1 MISARVR
8 STLRPHACSVQS
20 AGTCKLTGERN
31 AGCHLVMTPICA
43 ADEAGWLTR
52 LVHGY
57 TLSHMF
63 PLMRANTDRF
73 FRQGPASRAAVSELP
88 MSAA

>member
-1 MISARVR
+1 MPSR
-8 STLRPHACSVQS
+8 
-20 AGTCKLTGERN
+20 
-31 AGCHLVMTPICA
+31 MTPIYA

-63 PLMRANTDRF
+63 PLTHANSDQF
-73 FRQGPASRAAVSELP
+73 VWQGPASRAAVSELP

>member
-1 MISARVR
+1 MLSAERRDVQTYGGAQGRMPSRV
-8 STLRPHACSVQS
+8 
-20 AGTCKLTGERN
+20 
-31 AGCHLVMTPICA
+31 TPMCA
-43 ADEAGWLTR
+43 ADEAVWLTR

-63 PLMRANTDRF
+63 PLMRANSDQCF
-73 FRQGPASRAAVSELP
+73 WQGPATRAAVSELP